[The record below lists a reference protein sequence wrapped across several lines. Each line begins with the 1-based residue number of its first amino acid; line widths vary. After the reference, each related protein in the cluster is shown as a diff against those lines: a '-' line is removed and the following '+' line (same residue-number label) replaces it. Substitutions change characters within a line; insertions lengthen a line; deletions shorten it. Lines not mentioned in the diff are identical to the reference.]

1 MEIRVPPVP
10 KDTQVPGARVDAA
23 LKHAGVTAAELAA
36 RLDVTP
42 ETVSRW
48 RLGRLTLSR
57 SRWVAI
63 LAVLGLPLDWMPPRG
78 APTEAAQ
85 RGRGRPRAAVPKHT
99 KRL

>member
-1 MEIRVPPVP
+1 M
-10 KDTQVPGARVDAA
+10 PGVRIDAA
-23 LKHAGVTAAELAA
+23 LLTAGVTATELAA

-63 LAVLGLPLDWMPPRG
+63 LAVLGLPLDWKAPRG
-78 APTEAAQ
+78 QAATAK
-85 RGRGRPRAAVPKHT
+85 RGRGRPRGVPL
-99 KRL
+99 R